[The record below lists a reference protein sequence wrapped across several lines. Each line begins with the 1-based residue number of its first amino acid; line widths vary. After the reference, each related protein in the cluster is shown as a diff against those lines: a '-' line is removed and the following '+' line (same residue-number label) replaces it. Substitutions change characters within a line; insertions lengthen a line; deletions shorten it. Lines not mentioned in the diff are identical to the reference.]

1 MLENLK
7 ESEKNELNQNTQIIN
22 NSNLIEPKP
31 PCNEKLE
38 SPSTSKA
45 VTQINNDP
53 NATSALFNSL
63 ANTPKLANLISENT
77 QYNQDT
83 NLNNIET
90 KAEEKNEQELNKT
103 QNPAM
108 NNNEDNFIVLSDDEE
123 NEESENKGENNVNGT
138 NDSNNNIFLNKKR
151 KNPNQSENNKNDLNA
166 NDSQNKELQE
176 NKIQNSVDNNSNNL
190 TKKKID
196 EDKLNNNDSQES
208 NKVERKLYYIR
219 KIASNRKYKFKGT
232 DKINI
237 QFFIGKIMPNEFLP
251 NFVFASEK
259 YYYFPH
265 KCRQVAQNY
274 KGYII
279 SFPGLRNLLYN
290 KIIKKDLQHLCT
302 YYFKKPLRR
311 QTSVDIQVKDE
322 KTLNDGVFL
331 NDGIVNFYL
340 KIVEDEYTSEEGKS
354 NNALILRSFF
364 YNFISNQQNYNLP
377 NDFIIPDSCSYV
389 KTKINVFD
397 YKSLI
402 IPTCENYHWSL
413 IIVNDIDKMK
423 NIFSEENLKAF
434 HDGEKFL
441 EMEAPEQ
448 VKKQESIDYP
458 EIFYLDSFYD
468 ISQRRM
474 LNILKFLF
482 YEYQKIYSIDVNMNN
497 FLMKNYYKI
506 ECYNPDVP
514 KQKNTYDCGI
524 FLLMY
529 AEIFLYNPSYFLQ
542 LVSKKYKVEE
552 NKDVVGVNNSSQIN
566 INDATDKNNINNS
579 IINNNNVNNDEIMNN
594 MINKNNS
601 GNNMNNIS
609 KGDNTVKEKENP
621 MTNQNIITQPNNNK
635 KEEAFIETN
644 GNGINNDNINS
655 NNINKEEYDID
666 KIDIEVED
674 TKAKENIEQEKKIN
688 DQTINNNYINC
699 ERNIISNNLNND
711 ESEQEEKP
719 ISNWF
724 SYELVNAQ
732 RTKIKNLIN
741 ELSKIDRKKE
751 LKEKVDEQNSIIKKY
766 MEKQKEQF
774 DEYFAKL
781 KEKNA

>member
-1 MLENLK
+1 MLENLNQ
-7 ESEKNELNQNTQIIN
+7 SEKNELNQNSSIIN
-22 NSNLIEPKP
+22 NSNLLEPKP
-31 PCNEKLE
+31 LSNGQLE
-38 SPSTSKA
+38 PPSTSKA
-45 VTQINNDP
+45 ITQNDNNP
-53 NATSALFNSL
+53 NATSEIFNSL

-77 QYNQDT
+77 QNNQDT
-83 NLNNIET
+83 NMNNFET
-90 KAEEKNEQELNKT
+90 KTEEKKEQELN
-103 QNPAM
+103 QNPTM

-123 NEESENKGENNVNGT
+123 NEESENKNE
-138 NDSNNNIFLNKKR
+138 NNNINGSNEVNNNNFLNKKR
-151 KNPNQSENNKNDLNA
+151 NNANQFENNKNELNA
-166 NDSQNKELQE
+166 KGFQNKELQE
-176 NKIQNSVDNNSNNL
+176 NKMQNAVDGNSNDL
-190 TKKKID
+190 TKKQID
-196 EDKLNNNDSQES
+196 EDKLNNNDSQVS

-232 DKINI
+232 DKLNI

-265 KCRQVAQNY
+265 KCRQVSQNY

-279 SFPGLRNLLYN
+279 SFPGLRNILYN

-340 KIVEDEYTSEEGKS
+340 KIVEDEYTCEEGKS

-364 YNFISNQQNYNLP
+364 YNFISNQQNNNLS
-377 NDFIIPDSCSYV
+377 NDFVIPDSCSYV

-434 HDGEKFL
+434 HDSERLLDMGV
-441 EMEAPEQ
+441 PEQ
-448 VKKQESIDYP
+448 VKKQDSMDYP

-482 YEYQKIYSIDVNMNN
+482 YEYQKIYSIDVKMDN

-552 NKDVVGVNNSSQIN
+552 NKDVVGVDNSNKIDIN
-566 INDATDKNNINNS
+566 VTNKN
-579 IINNNNVNNDEIMNN
+579 IINNNIINNNENNDAIMNN

-601 GNNMNNIS
+601 GDTINNIN
-609 KGDNTVKEKENP
+609 KVDNNIKEKENS
-621 MTNQNIITQPNNNK
+621 MTNQNIIIQPNNNK

-644 GNGINNDNINS
+644 GNGINTDNINS
-655 NNINKEEYDID
+655 NNINKEEYDMD

-688 DQTINNNYINC
+688 DQSLNNNYINC
-699 ERNIISNNLNND
+699 ERNIISNDLNNNELD
-711 ESEQEEKP
+711 QEEKP

-751 LKEKVDEQNSIIKKY
+751 LKEKMDEQNSIIKKY

>member
-1 MLENLK
+1 
-7 ESEKNELNQNTQIIN
+7 
-22 NSNLIEPKP
+22 
-31 PCNEKLE
+31 
-38 SPSTSKA
+38 
-45 VTQINNDP
+45 
-53 NATSALFNSL
+53 
-63 ANTPKLANLISENT
+63 
-77 QYNQDT
+77 
-83 NLNNIET
+83 
-90 KAEEKNEQELNKT
+90 
-103 QNPAM
+103 
-108 NNNEDNFIVLSDDEE
+108 
-123 NEESENKGENNVNGT
+123 
-138 NDSNNNIFLNKKR
+138 
-151 KNPNQSENNKNDLNA
+151 
-166 NDSQNKELQE
+166 
-176 NKIQNSVDNNSNNL
+176 
-190 TKKKID
+190 
-196 EDKLNNNDSQES
+196 
-208 NKVERKLYYIR
+208 
-219 KIASNRKYKFKGT
+219 
-232 DKINI
+232 
-237 QFFIGKIMPNEFLP
+237 MPNEFLP

-434 HDGEKFL
+434 HDSEKFM
-441 EMEAPEQ
+441 EMGVPEQ
-448 VKKQESIDYP
+448 VKKQDSMDYP

-542 LVSKKYKVEE
+542 LVSKKYKIEE
-552 NKDVVGVNNSSQIN
+552 NKDMVGVDNSSQV
-566 INDATDKNNINNS
+566 NINNVTNKNVV
-579 IINNNNVNNDEIMNN
+579 NNNIIKNNENIDSTMNN

-601 GNNMNNIS
+601 GNNINNTN
-609 KGDNTVKEKENP
+609 KDDNTIKEKENS
-621 MTNQNIITQPNNNK
+621 MNNQNITIQPNNNK

-644 GNGINNDNINS
+644 VNGINTNNINS
-655 NNINKEEYDID
+655 NNMNKEEYDID

-674 TKAKENIEQEKKIN
+674 TKTKENIEQGKKIN
-688 DQTINNNYINC
+688 DQSLNNNSINC
-699 ERNIISNNLNND
+699 ERNLISNDLNNNELD
-711 ESEQEEKP
+711 QEEKP

-781 KEKNA
+781 REKNA